1 MQNTRQMSLDPAP
14 ADDFAQLD
22 PNNCAGV
29 ELLPVFSGVAFLAA
43 VAYPVLVEM
52 WEKKKSGRVKR
63 AWLATFTEAE
73 REKIGRY
80 HARFHRWHLV
90 TGTPH
95 HVSCR
100 LATLQLLQRAV
111 NFFAGI

>member
-73 REKIGRY
+73 RELRCDN
-80 HARFHRWHLV
+80 HLARPPPVEYSLFVH
-90 TGTPH
+90 
-95 HVSCR
+95 SS
-100 LATLQLLQRAV
+100 
-111 NFFAGI
+111 